1 MTDENMRRKYFEWL
15 CSFVKPFVLNHSY
28 RFLMLH
34 LFRTDFYAV
43 IPMDENRASDG
54 IELRYRFGRE
64 KRIRMSDVADVL
76 DVKECSVLEMMIALS
91 LRCEEQIIDD
101 PDVGD
106 RTRKLFWSM
115 INNLGLNRMDD
126 ESYDSFEVED
136 RLDIFMNREYKP
148 DGTGG
153 LFKLRKTRH
162 DLRNVEIW
170 YQMMWYL
177 SENM

>member
-15 CSFVKPFVLNHSY
+15 CSFVKPFVLNRSY

-64 KRIRMSDVADVL
+64 KRIRMSDIADVL
-76 DVKECSVLEMMIALS
+76 DVKDCSVLEMMVALS
-91 LRCEEQIIDD
+91 LRCEEQIVDE

-136 RLDIFMNREYKP
+136 RLDIFLNREYKP

-153 LFKLRKTRH
+153 LFKLRRTRH

-177 SENM
+177 SENL

>member
-15 CSFVKPFVLNHSY
+15 CGFVKPFVLNRSY

-64 KRIRMSDVADVL
+64 KRIRMSDIADVL
-76 DVKECSVLEMMIALS
+76 DVKDCSVLEMMVALS
-91 LRCEEQIIDD
+91 LRCEEQIVDE

-136 RLDIFMNREYKP
+136 RLDIFLNREYKP

-153 LFKLRKTRH
+153 LFKLRRTRH

-177 SENM
+177 SENL

>member
-1 MTDENMRRKYFEWL
+1 MDKCHFLRKLNSDNFKCIDWGN
-15 CSFVKPFVLNHSY
+15 SPISIQVKVILPTVLLGPSV
-28 RFLMLH
+28 
-34 LFRTDFYAV
+34 AV
-43 IPMDENRASDG
+43 
-54 IELRYRFGRE
+54 F
-64 KRIRMSDVADVL
+64 
-76 DVKECSVLEMMIALS
+76 
-91 LRCEEQIIDD
+91 Q
-101 PDVGD
+101 
-106 RTRKLFWSM
+106 TRKLFWSM

>member
-15 CSFVKPFVLNHSY
+15 CSFVKPFVLDHSY

-64 KRIRMSDVADVL
+64 KRIRMSDIADVL
-76 DVKECSVLEMMIALS
+76 DVKDCSVLEMMVALS
-91 LRCEEQIIDD
+91 LRCEEQIVDE

-136 RLDIFMNREYKP
+136 RLDIFLNREYKP

-153 LFKLRKTRH
+153 LFKLRRTRH

-177 SENM
+177 SENL

>member
-15 CSFVKPFVLNHSY
+15 CSFVKPFVRDHSY
-28 RFLMLH
+28 RFLMMH

-64 KRIRMSDVADVL
+64 KRIRMSDIADVL
-76 DVKECSVLEMMIALS
+76 DVKDCSVLEMMVALS
-91 LRCEEQIIDD
+91 LRCEEQIVDE

-136 RLDIFMNREYKP
+136 RLDIFLNREYKP

-153 LFKLRKTRH
+153 LFKLRRTRH

-177 SENM
+177 SENL

>member
-15 CSFVKPFVLNHSY
+15 CGFVKPFVLNRSY

-64 KRIRMSDVADVL
+64 KRIRMSDIANVL
-76 DVKECSVLEMMIALS
+76 DVKDCSVLEMMVALS

>member
-15 CSFVKPFVLNHSY
+15 CSFVKPFVLNRSY

-64 KRIRMSDVADVL
+64 KRIRMSDIANVL
-76 DVKECSVLEMMIALS
+76 DVKDCSVLEMMIALS
-91 LRCEEQIIDD
+91 LRCEEQIVDE

-153 LFKLRKTRH
+153 LFKLRRTRH

-177 SENM
+177 SENL

>member
-15 CSFVKPFVLNHSY
+15 CSFVKPFVLDRSY

-64 KRIRMSDVADVL
+64 KRIRMSDIADVL
-76 DVKECSVLEMMIALS
+76 DVKDCSVLEMMVALS
-91 LRCEEQIIDD
+91 LRCEEQIVDE

-136 RLDIFMNREYKP
+136 RLDIFLNREYKP

-153 LFKLRKTRH
+153 LFKLRRTRH

>member
-1 MTDENMRRKYFEWL
+1 
-15 CSFVKPFVLNHSY
+15 
-28 RFLMLH
+28 
-34 LFRTDFYAV
+34 
-43 IPMDENRASDG
+43 
-54 IELRYRFGRE
+54 
-64 KRIRMSDVADVL
+64 MSDVADVL

>member
-15 CSFVKPFVLNHSY
+15 CSFVKPFVLNRSY

-64 KRIRMSDVADVL
+64 KRIRMSDIANVL
-76 DVKECSVLEMMIALS
+76 DVKDCSVLEMMVALS
-91 LRCEEQIIDD
+91 LRCEEQIVDE

-126 ESYDSFEVED
+126 DSYDSFEVED
-136 RLDIFMNREYKP
+136 RLDIFLNREYKP

-153 LFKLRKTRH
+153 LFKLRRTRH

-177 SENM
+177 SENL

>member
-15 CSFVKPFVLNHSY
+15 CSFVKPFVLNRSY

-64 KRIRMSDVADVL
+64 KRIRMSDIADVL
-76 DVKECSVLEMMIALS
+76 DVKDCSVLEMMVALS
-91 LRCEEQIIDD
+91 LRCEEQIVDE

-115 INNLGLNRMDD
+115 INNLGLNRMDN

-136 RLDIFMNREYKP
+136 RLDIFLNREYKP

-153 LFKLRKTRH
+153 LFKLRRTRH

>member
-1 MTDENMRRKYFEWL
+1 MTDEKMRRKYFEWL
-15 CSFVKPFVLNHSY
+15 CSFVKPFVLNRSY

-34 LFRTDFYAV
+34 LFRTDFYTV

-64 KRIRMSDVADVL
+64 KRIRMSDIANVL
-76 DVKECSVLEMMIALS
+76 DVKDCSVLEMMVALS
-91 LRCEEQIIDD
+91 LRCEEQIVDE

-136 RLDIFMNREYKP
+136 HLDIFLNREYKP

-153 LFKLRKTRH
+153 LFKLRRTRH

-177 SENM
+177 SENL

>member
-15 CSFVKPFVLNHSY
+15 CNFVKPFVLNRSY

-64 KRIRMSDVADVL
+64 KRIRMSDIADVL

-153 LFKLRKTRH
+153 LFKLRRTRH

-177 SENM
+177 SENL

>member
-15 CSFVKPFVLNHSY
+15 CSFVKPFVLDHSY
-28 RFLMLH
+28 HFLMLH

-64 KRIRMSDVADVL
+64 KRIRMSDIADVL
-76 DVKECSVLEMMIALS
+76 DVKDCSVLEMMVALS
-91 LRCEEQIIDD
+91 LRCEEQIVDE

-136 RLDIFMNREYKP
+136 RLDIFLNREYKP

-153 LFKLRKTRH
+153 LFKLRRTRH

-177 SENM
+177 SENL

>member
-15 CSFVKPFVLNHSY
+15 CSFVKPFVLNRSY

-64 KRIRMSDVADVL
+64 KRIRMSDIADVL
-76 DVKECSVLEMMIALS
+76 DVKDCNVLEMMVALS
-91 LRCEEQIIDD
+91 LRCEEQIVDE

-136 RLDIFMNREYKP
+136 RLDIFLNREYKS

-153 LFKLRKTRH
+153 LFKLRRTRH

-177 SENM
+177 SENL

>member
-1 MTDENMRRKYFEWL
+1 MTDEKMRRKYFEWL
-15 CSFVKPFVLNHSY
+15 CSFVKPFSLNHSY

-34 LFRTDFYAV
+34 LFRTDFYSI
-43 IPMDENRASDG
+43 IPMDGNRASDG

>member
-15 CSFVKPFVLNHSY
+15 CGFVKPFVLNRSY

-64 KRIRMSDVADVL
+64 KRIRMSDIANVL
-76 DVKECSVLEMMIALS
+76 DVKDCSVLEMMVALS
-91 LRCEEQIIDD
+91 LRCEEQIVDE

-136 RLDIFMNREYKP
+136 RLDIFLNREYKP

-153 LFKLRKTRH
+153 LFKLRRTRH

-177 SENM
+177 SENL

>member
-15 CSFVKPFVLNHSY
+15 CSFVKPFVLNRSY

-64 KRIRMSDVADVL
+64 KRIRMSDIANVL
-76 DVKECSVLEMMIALS
+76 DVKDCSVLEMMVALS
-91 LRCEEQIIDD
+91 LRCEEQIVDE

-136 RLDIFMNREYKP
+136 RLDIFLNREYKP

-153 LFKLRKTRH
+153 LFKLRRTRH

-170 YQMMWYL
+170 YQMMWFL
-177 SENM
+177 SENL

>member
-1 MTDENMRRKYFEWL
+1 MREKIMKRKYFDWL
-15 CSFVKPFVLNHSY
+15 CGFVKPLSSNTSY
-28 RFLMLH
+28 RNLLLH
-34 LFRTDFYAV
+34 FFRTDFYAI
-43 IPMDENRASDG
+43 IPMDGNRASDG

-64 KRIRMSDVADVL
+64 KCLHMSEVATVL
-76 DVKECSVLEMMIALS
+76 DIRDCSVLEMMVALC
-91 LRCEEQIIDD
+91 LRCEEQIVDE
-101 PDVGD
+101 PDVGN

-115 INNLGLNRMDD
+115 VKNLGLFAMDD
-126 ESYDSFEVED
+126 TSYDEFEVED
-136 RLDIFMNREYKP
+136 HLDIFLNREYKP

-177 SENM
+177 SENL

>member
-15 CSFVKPFVLNHSY
+15 CSFVKPFVLDRSY

-64 KRIRMSDVADVL
+64 KRIRMSDIADVL
-76 DVKECSVLEMMIALS
+76 DVKDCSVLEMMVALS
-91 LRCEEQIIDD
+91 LRCEEQIVDE

-136 RLDIFMNREYKP
+136 RLDIFLNREYKP

-153 LFKLRKTRH
+153 LFKLRRTRH

-177 SENM
+177 SENL

>member
-64 KRIRMSDVADVL
+64 KRIRMSDIANIL
-76 DVKECSVLEMMIALS
+76 DVKDCSVLEMMIALS
-91 LRCEEQIIDD
+91 LRCEEQIVDE

-136 RLDIFMNREYKP
+136 RLDIFLNREYKP

-153 LFKLRKTRH
+153 LFKLRRTRH

-177 SENM
+177 SENL

>member
-15 CSFVKPFVLNHSY
+15 CSFVKPFVCDHSY

-64 KRIRMSDVADVL
+64 KRIRMSDIANVL
-76 DVKECSVLEMMIALS
+76 DVKDCSVLEMMVALS
-91 LRCEEQIIDD
+91 LRCEEQIVDE

-136 RLDIFMNREYKP
+136 RLDIFLNREYKS

-153 LFKLRKTRH
+153 LFKLRRTRH

-177 SENM
+177 SENL

>member
-15 CSFVKPFVLNHSY
+15 CSFVKPFVLNRSY

-64 KRIRMSDVADVL
+64 KRIRMSDIADVL
-76 DVKECSVLEMMIALS
+76 DVKDCSVLEMMVALS
-91 LRCEEQIIDD
+91 LRCEEQIVDE

-136 RLDIFMNREYKP
+136 RLDIFLNREYKP

-177 SENM
+177 SENL